1 MAGHPACPMKI
12 RLQDGLPF
20 VAITLGHRGQEIL
33 LENVLLDTGS
43 AGTIFSAD
51 KVASMGVQYEPEDMV
66 HRIRGVGGAEFVFT
80 KRIDLIQLGDLDVKS
95 FEVEIGAMDY
105 GYEMDGIIGVDFL
118 MQIGAVIDLANLE
131 IRTISK

>member
-1 MAGHPACPMKI
+1 MKI

-20 VAITLGHRGQEIL
+20 VTVTLGHRGQQL
-33 LENVLLDTGS
+33 LFDNVLLDTGS

-80 KRIDLIQLGDLDVKS
+80 KRMDRIRLGDLDVNS

-105 GYEMDGIIGVDFL
+105 GYNIDGIIGVDFL
-118 MQIGAVIDLANLE
+118 MQVGAVIDLANLE
-131 IRTISK
+131 IHTTSV